1 MSENRDLTRLSR
13 PDTALIDS
21 AYGEALA
28 LVAEARHYLCANT
41 AVGVVDGS
49 DSERQGIAR
58 ATSQLTVRL
67 LEMVAWLAACKAE
80 CAGEYASSGD
90 GIEVFRVASWDDG
103 WAEPLQK
110 AGQLPSV
117 LGDLVARAR
126 DLHRRVRRL
135 GA

>member
-1 MSENRDLTRLSR
+1 MPDHQDLPRPR
-13 PDTALIDS
+13 QPDTALIDS

-28 LVAEARHYLCANT
+28 LVAEARHYLGANT
-41 AVGVVDGS
+41 AVAVVELS
-49 DSERQGIAR
+49 DAERQGIAR

-67 LEMVAWLAACKAE
+67 LEIVAWLAACKADR
-80 CAGEYASSGD
+80 AGEYASSGD
-90 GIEVFRVASWDDG
+90 GSEVFRVASWDDG

-110 AGQLPSV
+110 AGQLPPV
-117 LGDLVARAR
+117 LRDLVARAR

>member
-1 MSENRDLTRLSR
+1 MSDNQDLQQLSQ

-28 LVAEARHYLCANT
+28 LVAEARHYLCANN

-49 DSERQGIAR
+49 DSERQRIAR

-80 CAGEYASSGD
+80 RAGEYASSGD
-90 GIEVFRVASWDDG
+90 GTEVFRVASWDDG

-117 LGDLVARAR
+117 LRDLVARAR
-126 DLHRRVRRL
+126 DLHRRVRRFN
-135 GA
+135 A